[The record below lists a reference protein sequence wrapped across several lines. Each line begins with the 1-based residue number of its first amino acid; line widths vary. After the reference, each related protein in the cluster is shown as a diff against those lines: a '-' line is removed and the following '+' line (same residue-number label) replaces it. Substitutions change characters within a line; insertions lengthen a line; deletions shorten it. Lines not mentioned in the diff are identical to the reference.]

1 MTTPGAPQKDT
12 GEPATIWQG
21 SDGRTITGQE
31 TAIERA
37 ERMEANRKAAE
48 EGRRRLREAMDEAA
62 SESKMGSAPS
72 TPRRGGTRRR
82 RRSKYGG
89 AQEAPRTPERPVR
102 PLVVPSRPI
111 RPSGTSTP
119 TGTAQPRRLDFP
131 SVGQSRTRRQNQ
143 GPSQGGASLKC
154 GSNAVKQ
161 KDARGK
167 TSCVRCGRNHVK
179 MWDRRANSY
188 YCGFD
193 AEAYAQRIKN
203 NRGRRPSGGGKK
215 TKRSKRSSKKTR
227 RTHKKRRTHRKRR

>member
-1 MTTPGAPQKDT
+1 MTTPGAPSRAT
-12 GEPATIWQG
+12 GPPATIWQMD
-21 SDGRTITGQE
+21 DGRTITGQE

-37 ERMEANRKAAE
+37 NRMDAIRVEAERGHN
-48 EGRRRLREAMDEAA
+48 LRSVMDAEAA
-62 SESKMGSAPS
+62 SESKMGTPPS
-72 TPRRGGTRRR
+72 TPKRGGTRRR

-89 AQEAPRTPERPVR
+89 AQEAPRTPERPVQ

-111 RPSGTSTP
+111 RPSGTSNP
-119 TGTAQPRRLDFP
+119 TGNAQPRRLDFP

-179 MWDRRANSY
+179 MWDRRTNSY

-215 TKRSKRSSKKTR
+215 TKRSTRSSKKTR